1 MKSREEIRF
10 LALLNKSQEKAASLK
25 NKESD
30 KISAI
35 IEDEWRVPK
44 FVETLEDWLVSLE
57 THPQGPT
64 KEVLIEYRSK
74 VDFLKKVLESRIE
87 KENKAQPQLYKKV
100 DVVDVAGGTRRRSLR
115 STSPPNVSEIIQPSM
130 PIIPHGPSTTNQPI
144 TQEIH
149 QKTMES
155 HHEKLRSELFGL
167 NDGNLRK
174 RNLQDVPNDLDD
186 LMKDHQESQEQVAEE
201 MLSLTKTLK
210 EQTIA
215 AKEVIQKD
223 TQKIEKANEV
233 VDKNTEKL
241 KKENERLQE
250 HTKNSCRCWIWLLL
264 MIVTFT
270 FIAMVWIMKFFRKRS
285 DY

>member
-1 MKSREEIRF
+1 M
-10 LALLNKSQEKAASLK
+10 
-25 NKESD
+25 
-30 KISAI
+30 
-35 IEDEWRVPK
+35 
-44 FVETLEDWLVSLE
+44 E

-87 KENKAQPQLYKKV
+87 KPNPQIIKKL

-130 PIIPHGPSTTNQPI
+130 PIIPHGPSTTNEPI

-149 QKTMES
+149 QKTIES
-155 HHEKLRSELFGL
+155 HHEKLRQELLGTG
-167 NDGNLRK
+167 DDQNLRK
-174 RNLQDVPNDLDD
+174 RHNIQDQDLDD
-186 LMKDHQESQEQVAEE
+186 LMKVHHQAQEQVAEE

-223 TQKIEKANEV
+223 TSKIEKANEV

-241 KKENERLQE
+241 MKENERLQE

-270 FIAMVWIMKFFRKRS
+270 FIIMVWIMKFFRKRS

>member
-1 MKSREEIRF
+1 MSKKN
-10 LALLNKSQEKAASLK
+10 LL
-25 NKESD
+25 
-30 KISAI
+30 
-35 IEDEWRVPK
+35 K
-44 FVETLEDWLVSLE
+44 FFS
-57 THPQGPT
+57 
-64 KEVLIEYRSK
+64 
-74 VDFLKKVLESRIE
+74 
-87 KENKAQPQLYKKV
+87 
-100 DVVDVAGGTRRRSLR
+100 GGTRRRSLR

-210 EQTIA
+210 EQVLKIP
-215 AKEVIQKD
+215 KKSVKFVLIQ
-223 TQKIEKANEV
+223 INWYL
-233 VDKNTEKL
+233 NTFQFDEFL
-241 KKENERLQE
+241 TASMSLRGPR
-250 HTKNSCRCWIWLLL
+250 T
-264 MIVTFT
+264 
-270 FIAMVWIMKFFRKRS
+270 
-285 DY
+285 

>member
-1 MKSREEIRF
+1 M
-10 LALLNKSQEKAASLK
+10 
-25 NKESD
+25 D
-30 KISAI
+30 
-35 IEDEWRVPK
+35 
-44 FVETLEDWLVSLE
+44 TLEDWLVSLE
-57 THPQGPT
+57 SHPQGPT

-74 VDFLKKVLESRIE
+74 VDFLKKVLDSRIE
-87 KENKAQPQLYKKV
+87 KDNRDQNQPQLYKKA

-210 EQTIA
+210 EQVL
-215 AKEVIQKD
+215 KMRKCR
-223 TQKIEKANEV
+223 
-233 VDKNTEKL
+233 KNP
-241 KKENERLQE
+241 
-250 HTKNSCRCWIWLLL
+250 
-264 MIVTFT
+264 
-270 FIAMVWIMKFFRKRS
+270 
-285 DY
+285 